1 MKYDSANDTLDH
13 IGRVA
18 GLIHKICTALV
29 IRGSTHDIS
38 KLHPPEKDVF
48 DRYTPLLKDTTYGS
62 EEYKAYLDGMQPALK
77 NHYAVNSHH
86 PEHYENGINDM
97 DLLDLVE
104 MFCDWKA
111 ASERHG
117 NGSIA
122 KSIELNK
129 ERFGISD
136 QLTKI
141 FENTIKSL

>member
-13 IGRVA
+13 IKRVA
-18 GLIHKICTALV
+18 DLIHRLCTSLV
-29 IRGSTHDIS
+29 IRGSQHDIS

-62 EEYKAYLDGMQPALK
+62 KEYKAYLDGMQSALK
-77 NHYAVNSHH
+77 NHYATNSHH
-86 PEHYENGINDM
+86 PEHYENGIDDM

-117 NGSIA
+117 NGDIIR
-122 KSIELNK
+122 SIELNK
-129 ERFGISD
+129 ERFGMSD
-136 QLTKI
+136 QLAKI
-141 FENTIKSL
+141 LENTIKSI

>member
-18 GLIHKICTALV
+18 ELIHKLCTDLV
-29 IRGSTHDIS
+29 VRGSIHDIS

-48 DRYTPLLKDTTYGS
+48 DRYTPLLKGTTYGS
-62 EEYKAYLDGMQPALK
+62 EEYKGYLDGMQPALK

-86 PEHYENGINDM
+86 PEHHENGIDDM

-104 MFCDWKA
+104 MLCDWKA

-117 NGSIA
+117 NGDIIRSIALNKKRFGMSDQLAKIFANTA
-122 KSIELNK
+122 KSI
-129 ERFGISD
+129 
-136 QLTKI
+136 
-141 FENTIKSL
+141 

>member
-18 GLIHKICTALV
+18 ELIHKLCTDLV

-48 DRYTPLLKDTTYGS
+48 DRYTPLLKETTYGS
-62 EEYKAYLDGMQPALK
+62 KEYKAYLDGMRPALK
-77 NHYAVNSHH
+77 NHYAANSHH
-86 PEHYENGINDM
+86 PEHHENGIDDM
-97 DLLDLVE
+97 DLLDLIE

-111 ASERHG
+111 ASERHEDG
-117 NGSIA
+117 DIVR
-122 KSIELNK
+122 SIEVNR
-129 ERFGISD
+129 ERFLMSI

-141 FENTIKSL
+141 FKNTIKSI